1 MTAINQQTK
10 RIATW
15 LSGANLRAELSYLSD
30 RALQDIGLVRYQPTL
45 DACKPFW
52 MA

>member
-1 MTAINQQTK
+1 MSTINQQTK

-15 LSGANLRAELSYLSD
+15 LTRTTFRSELTALSD
-30 RALQDIGLVRYQPTL
+30 RALQDIGLLRRHVSI

>member
-1 MTAINQQTK
+1 MSNINRQTK

-15 LSGANLRAELSYLSD
+15 LIRLTARNDLTTLSNQ
-30 RALQDIGLVRYQPTL
+30 ALQDIGLVRYQPSIE
-45 DACKPFW
+45 ACKPFW

>member
-1 MTAINQQTK
+1 MSTINQQTK

-15 LSGANLRAELSYLSD
+15 LIRAAVRSELTTLSD
-30 RALQDIGLVRYQPTL
+30 RALQDIGLSRRHVSVE
-45 DACKPFW
+45 ACKPFW

>member
-1 MTAINQQTK
+1 MITIDQQTK

-15 LSGANLRAELSYLSD
+15 LRRISLRRELTNLSD
-30 RALQDIGLVRYQPTL
+30 RALQDIGVSRRHVSIE
-45 DACKPFW
+45 ACKPFW

>member
-1 MTAINQQTK
+1 MTTINQQTQ

-15 LSGANLRAELSYLSD
+15 LRRATLRRELTNLSD
-30 RALQDIGLVRYQPTL
+30 RALQDIGVSRHHVSIE
-45 DACKPFW
+45 ACKPFW